1 MEMGSAKV
9 RLLLFL
15 LLLAF
20 GPVRAQHEHEHA
32 QPAQTGATA
41 TAPSAAKPDP
51 RPWFLRGKR
60 FREFNHQLP
69 GFCLIVAGGLILA
82 QDRLARRWPAVR
94 YIWPC
99 GLLLPGVY
107 LLFLGDTEIWPFGDQ
122 NLFTLLV
129 TDIEVIQHKLFVLI
143 LLVLGTIEV
152 QRVRGRLTGT
162 WSAFVFPVLAF
173 FGAAML
179 LFHSHGMEEH
189 TPEHMA
195 MMQRIQ
201 AQHIRFAVVGMLVAL
216 SKALAEIHWVRR
228 QLFARA
234 WPSFMM
240 LLGVLL
246 LIYRE

>member
-1 MEMGSAKV
+1 MVSAKL

-15 LLLAF
+15 F
-20 GPVRAQHEHEHA
+20 PVAYVPAVAQHQHEHA
-32 QPAQTGATA
+32 PAAQTGETA
-41 TAPSAAKPDP
+41 AAPSAAKPDP

-69 GFCLIVAGGLILA
+69 GFCLIVAGGLILS
-82 QDRLARRWPAVR
+82 QERLARRWPAAR
-94 YIWPC
+94 YIWPG

-143 LLVLGTIEV
+143 LLVLGTIEL
-152 QRVRGRLTGT
+152 QRVRGRLTGA

-173 FGAAML
+173 GGAVML
-179 LFHSHGMEEH
+179 LFHPHGTEGH
-189 TPEHMA
+189 GPEHLA
-195 MMQRIQ
+195 MMQRVQ
-201 AQHIRFAVVGMLVAL
+201 AQHIRFAVVGMLIAVT
-216 SKALAEIHWVRR
+216 KAFAEIHWVRR